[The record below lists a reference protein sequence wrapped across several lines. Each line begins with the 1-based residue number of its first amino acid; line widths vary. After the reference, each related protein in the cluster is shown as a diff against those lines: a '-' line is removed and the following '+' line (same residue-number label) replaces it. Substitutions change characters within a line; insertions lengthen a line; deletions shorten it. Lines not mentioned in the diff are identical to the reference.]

1 MMEKV
6 ATANPNRVLMCKYGT
21 VYWREGR
28 GYFGEII
35 GVTLSL
41 EISSP
46 EGIESG
52 EPVCV
57 IDSRQ

>member
-1 MMEKV
+1 MELF
-6 ATANPNRVLMCKYGT
+6 TG
-21 VYWREGR
+21 EGR
-28 GYFGEII
+28 GYFGEIMA
-35 GVTLSL
+35 VALSL